1 MGLIPSTFTA
11 GDTFAC
17 TIPAGDYPASEGW
30 ALTWVAVLP
39 GTATPPSPI
48 TVTSTAQGSDHV
60 LSVDAATTKG
70 WAPGTWRWQLR
81 AVKGLLTHTVG
92 ESQLVIRPD
101 FTSGADVRTHAEK
114 CLDAITACIEGRV
127 DDPVAQ
133 YRIGDREARRIPMAD
148 LLKLRSYYSACVR
161 RERGQPLF
169 GRIPTEFHKGPMFV
183 PDPGAID
190 VPYV

>member
-1 MGLIPSTFTA
+1 MGLIPETFTA
-11 GDTFAC
+11 GDTFALVV
-17 TIPAGDYPASEGW
+17 PAGDYPAASGW

-39 GTATPPSPI
+39 GQATDPVEI
-48 TVTSTAQGSDHV
+48 TSTAQGSDH
-60 LSVDAATTKG
+60 LLNATAVTTAG
-70 WAPGTWRWQLR
+70 WKAGTWRWQLR
-81 AVKGLLTHTVG
+81 AAKAG
-92 ESQLVIRPD
+92 EVRTLAEGRLVIRPE
-101 FTSGADVRTHAEK
+101 FTSNVDPRTHAEK

-169 GRIPTEFHKGPMFV
+169 GRIPTEFHKGPMIV

>member
-17 TIPAGDYPASEGW
+17 TIPAGDYPASSGW
-30 ALTWVAVLP
+30 VLSLVAVLP
-39 GTATPPSPI
+39 GTATTQI
-48 TVTSTAQGSDHV
+48 TVNSTPRGSDHD
-60 LSVDAATTKG
+60 LAAASSVTKD
-70 WAPGTWRWQLR
+70 WTAGTWRWQLR
-81 AVKGLLTHTVG
+81 AVKAAEVHTLAEG
-92 ESQLVIRPD
+92 QLVVRPD
-101 FTSGADVRTHAEK
+101 FTSSVDVRSHAEK
-114 CLDAITACIEGRV
+114 CLDAITACIEGRI

-133 YRIGDREARRIPMAD
+133 YRIGDREAKRIPMAD

-169 GRIPTEFHKGPMFV
+169 GRIPTEFHKGPMVV